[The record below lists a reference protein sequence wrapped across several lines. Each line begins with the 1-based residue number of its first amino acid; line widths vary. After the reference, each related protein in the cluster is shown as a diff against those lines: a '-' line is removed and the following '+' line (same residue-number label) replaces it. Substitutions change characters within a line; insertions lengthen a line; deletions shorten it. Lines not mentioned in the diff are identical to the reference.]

1 VRPAESR
8 AGLHRR
14 VGGRGSALGLVIA
27 GDSHVGN
34 NSFVN
39 SLGCSTGTRSLSSD
53 CGARE
58 SGGRRQS
65 QSGGR
70 VDSLAAGCD
79 SLVACREVCHSQ
91 PSAEECGLAVRHH
104 SSRARHE
111 RCDGRGHINRNSM
124 GQGDCAA
131 ICRCACRLDDN
142 RRAGGW
148 RVDRA
153 SSNWASSNSTSLS
166 IDRASRTVEIRRI
179 KGKRLGVCVDEWVV
193 S

>member
-14 VGGRGSALGLVIA
+14 FGGRGSALGLVIA
-27 GDSHVGN
+27 GDSHIGN
-34 NSFVN
+34 DSLVDG
-39 SLGCSTGTRSLSSD
+39 LGCSTSARSLSSD
-53 CGARE
+53 CGARD

-65 QSGGR
+65 QSRGR
-70 VDSLAAGCD
+70 VDGLAAGRD
-79 SLVACREVCHSQ
+79 SLVACREVCHGQ

-111 RCDGRGHINRNSM
+111 RCDGRGHIDRDSVS
-124 GQGDCAA
+124 QGDCAA

-142 RRAGGW
+142 RRAGGR
-148 RVDRA
+148 RVDRT
-153 SSNWASSNSTSLS
+153 SSNSASSNSISLS
-166 IDRASRTVEIRRI
+166 VHRAGRAVEVRRI
-179 KGKRLGVCVDEWVV
+179 KGERLGVCVNEWVV